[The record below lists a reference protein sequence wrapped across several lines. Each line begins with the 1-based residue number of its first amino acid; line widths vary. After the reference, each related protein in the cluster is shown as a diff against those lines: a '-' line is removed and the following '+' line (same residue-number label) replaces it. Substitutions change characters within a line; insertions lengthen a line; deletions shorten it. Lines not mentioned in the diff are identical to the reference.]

1 MSRNNQ
7 LEEYSPEFFDMML
20 KGRMPNTKY
29 VIPYENASHPTQ
41 GWRELAPKL
50 KSQRINL
57 INNCGP
63 GCFLSPWTLGYP
75 VCSKKMDCV
84 PHCSGILSA
93 KIRASQWK
101 HPEIATIANK
111 LLQKKCLK

>member
-1 MSRNNQ
+1 MSSHNRVN
-7 LEEYSPEFFDMML
+7 EYSDEFFKML
-20 KGRMPNTKY
+20 LEGRMPNAQY
-29 VIPYENASHPTQ
+29 VIPYKNDSRPTE
-41 GWRELAPKL
+41 GWRELAPKR
-50 KSQRINL
+50 KSQRVDV

-75 VCSKKMDCV
+75 ICSKKMDCV
-84 PHCSGILSA
+84 QHCSGILSA